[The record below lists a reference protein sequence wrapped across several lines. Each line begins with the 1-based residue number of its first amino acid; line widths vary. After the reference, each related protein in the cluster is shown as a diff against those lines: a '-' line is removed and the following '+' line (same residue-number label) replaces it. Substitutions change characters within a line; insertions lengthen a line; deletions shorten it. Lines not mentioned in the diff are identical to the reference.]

1 MKSVDLSRCLYSLFA
16 FGCAGRKTVICI
28 RKKSDGEFHVKKKTP
43 SLFRA
48 VTHDIVNGINYACSL
63 FIQLPAIAGEYT
75 NNALLQFIHRFS
87 DGR

>member
-1 MKSVDLSRCLYSLFA
+1 M
-16 FGCAGRKTVICI
+16 
-28 RKKSDGEFHVKKKTP
+28 KKKKKP

-48 VTHDIVNGINYACSL
+48 VTHIVNEINYACSL

-75 NNALLQFIHRFS
+75 NNALLQFVYKFS